1 MWLTKDCKKEYLM
14 LDKFREAKELEIES
28 LRKDFIEG
36 HLPGVYQGERLSFVD
51 AIKAKGPGAVIAEF
65 KPASPSKGIIRPD
78 ANPMDFAAEYAKN
91 GAAVISVLT
100 EHKYFGGHPDFLFLM
115 NQEGVPI
122 LRKDFIFDPLQVAM
136 TASSPAAAVLLIAR
150 MCDDITHLQQL
161 IEIAR
166 MPGLAPVVEIFDQAD
181 LDMARQAGA
190 DIIQVN
196 NRDLD
201 TLETSLDQSRNFIKQ
216 KQEGELWI
224 CASGVSERAQVEEMA
239 SLGFDA
245 ILVGTSLMEAENPG
259 EKLAE
264 LTGAK

>member
-1 MWLTKDCKKEYLM
+1 M
-14 LDKFREAKELEIES
+14 LDKFREAKQMEIEE
-28 LRKDFIEG
+28 LQKHFMEG
-36 HLPGVYQGERLSFVD
+36 HLPGVYPGERPNFVES
-51 AIKAKGPGAVIAEF
+51 IKSKGPGAIIAEF
-65 KPASPSKGIIRPD
+65 KPASPSKGVLRENV
-78 ANPMDFAAEYAKN
+78 NPLDFGEMYAKN
-91 GAAVISVLT
+91 GAAAISVLT
-100 EHKYFGGHPDFLFLM
+100 EHKYFAGHPDYLFIVQQM
-115 NQEGVPI
+115 AEGVPI

-136 TASSPAAAVLLIAR
+136 TASSPASAVLLIAR
-150 MCDDITHLQQL
+150 MCDNVEHLQQL

-181 LDMARQAGA
+181 LDMAREAGA

-201 TLETSLDQSRNFIKQ
+201 TLEISLDQSRNFIKQ
-216 KQEGELWI
+216 KKEGELWI

-245 ILVGTSLMEAENPG
+245 ILVGTCLMEAEDPG
-259 EKLAE
+259 AKLAE

>member
-1 MWLTKDCKKEYLM
+1 M
-14 LDKFREAKELEIES
+14 LDKFRAAKQPEIDS

-36 HLPGVYQGERLSFVD
+36 HLPAVYREERLSFVD

-65 KPASPSKGIIRPD
+65 KPASPSKGVLRENI
-78 ANPMDFAAEYAKN
+78 NPMDFADMYADN
-91 GAAVISVLT
+91 GAAAMSVLT
-100 EHKYFGGHPDFLFLM
+100 ENQYFGGHPDYLFM
-115 NQEGVPI
+115 MKKDTVPI

-150 MCDDITHLQQL
+150 MCDNVTHLREL

-181 LDMARQAGA
+181 LDMAREAGA

-201 TLETSLDQSRNFIKQ
+201 TLEISLDQARHFIKQ

-239 SLGFDA
+239 AIGYDA
-245 ILVGTSLMEAENPG
+245 VLIGTCLMEAENPG